1 MDMLYSNELKAVVIT
16 ENFLDN
22 PKNVLKENCLTVQHF
37 EYLCEHKRNNANE
50 LYGATQSVILKFTV
64 RVNAPHQAKAFYKRL
79 LRNGYDNF
87 SLLFNATFNVNQ
99 RLDNYEDGMI
109 VNGYVI
115 GIEEDYNSSK
125 NSRGIDEQM
134 TLNVQL
140 LVRSITYLGRERNH
154 INTFIK

>member
-1 MDMLYSNELKAVVIT
+1 
-16 ENFLDN
+16 
-22 PKNVLKENCLTVQHF
+22 
-37 EYLCEHKRNNANE
+37 
-50 LYGATQSVILKFTV
+50 
-64 RVNAPHQAKAFYKRL
+64 
-79 LRNGYDNF
+79 
-87 SLLFNATFNVNQ
+87 
-99 RLDNYEDGMI
+99 MI

-115 GIEEDYNSSK
+115 GLEEDYNSSK